1 MQAYLTQRTAKT
13 LVLLMIAIL
22 GISTAAQAQE
32 VRTHVFIFYYG
43 DCCGAAYGICKNVMT
58 EQQAE
63 RALGQYFAKHGLR
76 AVIKGQI
83 TPHFIK
89 ADVFSGKSYVD
100 TVILD
105 MRTGKIRSIY

>member
-1 MQAYLTQRTAKT
+1 MLKLKTA
-13 LVLLMIAIL
+13 LFFSIIAIL
-22 GISTAAQAQE
+22 GISSVTHAQE
-32 VRTHVFIFYYG
+32 IRSHIFIFYYG
-43 DCCGAAYGICKNVMT
+43 NCCGAAYGICKNVMT

-63 RALGQYFAKHGLR
+63 RSLQEYFAKHGYK

-83 TPHFIK
+83 GHHFIK
-89 ADVFSGKSYVD
+89 ADIFSGKSYVD